1 MKRFDTFGEYMFDL
15 LFAPLKKGRRAV
27 NQFAIF
33 FRVVGREFDD
43 LKAAILRVRDEA
55 NVASA
60 SEVMLPVHG
69 QDRNMPRLKD
79 ETAEAYRTRL
89 CMKGIISEWSG
100 TRRGILYVLT
110 ALGYEQSVIEP
121 LTFQGPEKWAE
132 FVVRLGPGNS
142 EAVRDLRTIY
152 GEIQKVKEGSS
163 RLAYFAVDYDP
174 FDIRVYVGVRV
185 SGYTELV
192 LNSADSIILVRD
204 RAFNSTVFSGSS
216 VSSYTELTLN
226 SADSIILVPNR
237 TFDSAILSGL
247 FISSYKEETFL

>member
-1 MKRFDTFGEYMFDL
+1 MFDL
-15 LFAPLKKGRRAV
+15 LFAPLKKGCHAV

-33 FRVVGREFDD
+33 FRVIGREFDD
-43 LKAAILRVRDEA
+43 LKGMIFRVREEA
-55 NVASA
+55 NVVSA

-79 ETAEAYRTRL
+79 ETAEAYRMRL

-121 LTFQGPEKWAE
+121 LIFQEPEKWAE
-132 FVVRLGPGNS
+132 FVVRLGSGNS

-163 RLAYFAVDYDP
+163 RLAYFAVDHDP
-174 FDIRVYVGVRV
+174 FDIPVYVGTQV
-185 SGYTELV
+185 SSYTELI

-204 RAFNSTVFSGSS
+204 RASNSPVFPS
-216 VSSYTELTLN
+216 
-226 SADSIILVPNR
+226 
-237 TFDSAILSGL
+237 LS
-247 FISSYKEETFL
+247 ISSYKEEVFL